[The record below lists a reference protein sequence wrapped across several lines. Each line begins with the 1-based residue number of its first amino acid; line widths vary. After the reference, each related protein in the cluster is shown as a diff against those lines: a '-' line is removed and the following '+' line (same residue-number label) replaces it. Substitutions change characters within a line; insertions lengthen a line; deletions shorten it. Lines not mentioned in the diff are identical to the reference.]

1 VLINGNACWQPKE
14 WYISSLAPPVQ
25 KVSWLVEQV
34 RTEGKENTNLQSKIF
49 PSIAPEKK
57 VEYCMELNC
66 FELHSFCTG
75 NFVNVLVSCA
85 LWPTVRRLI
94 LMTIPIYPCYA
105 YPSLFPIFFSWRA
118 ALL

>member
-57 VEYCMELNC
+57 SRILYGVEL
-66 FELHSFCTG
+66 FRIALFLHRQLC
-75 NFVNVLVSCA
+75 
-85 LWPTVRRLI
+85 
-94 LMTIPIYPCYA
+94 
-105 YPSLFPIFFSWRA
+105 
-118 ALL
+118 